1 MLPSNPICPVCNYAT
16 SAVYCDLPTPEQLAN
31 GVKPLD
37 SLPAAWW
44 NCMWSMVNCSVNQAR
59 GAVGSF
65 ITELNNVLA
74 GAGICPNCVC
84 TDQLY
89 QAIDRIRQ
97 TIGNA
102 TVAGAVKSSATPGM
116 VSIDNNG
123 FMTANCVG
131 NATQLATSARTLVG
145 AVNELKTTYDTCFG
159 SVSTAL
165 GGKAPTSHA
174 SSATTYGVGTASA
187 YGHLRIS
194 GTYTSDLKD
203 AGMAAS
209 QTALYNVY
217 NYATQIS
224 AAAIGLGNIA
234 GCPLGTASAGTAATA
249 ARSDHIHPLPKCV
262 CYADCAICARCV
274 CHVACT
280 DAGLYH
286 VALSLIGYSA
296 NSYVYVSCA
305 CPLTYCN
312 TTGTLT
318 AAQFCGNVC
327 GTATCAINTV
337 NISSTGFGTSAF
349 TYFQALESFAGS
361 SVGWAHYLISNHGNG
376 STYFNYIIREP
387 FYEPPQY
394 SRKVDGCQSPW
405 YSFITAENI
414 ATQSVACATNATN
427 ATCATNA
434 INATWAT
441 CAHGVI
447 DYCNPTNPIRI
458 AYAGPS
464 LTASQVTLFAAYSS
478 NLESGKTII
487 KDVSVD
493 SVKQVL
499 GLGSAAYCNATDF
512 RPSSWTPSCV
522 ACAGVTYSFG
532 NVTAARNPLMRT
544 WSVYALRS
552 GSISLAPECDIVKA
566 ICWATDNLSQG
577 SYMAVSGYIGANTI
591 ICEIQ
596 KVTDRISVWIRNDN
610 DMAGWCNLYVTCT
623 RSWYLPISFGG
634 SY

>member
-1 MLPSNPICPVCNYAT
+1 MLSSNPICPVCNYAT
-16 SAVYCDLPTPEQLAN
+16 SAVYCDLPTPEQLAS

-44 NCMWSMVNCSVNQAR
+44 NKMWNMINCSVNQAR

-102 TVAGAVKSSATPGM
+102 TVAGAVKSSTTPGM

-159 SVSTAL
+159 NVSTTL

-174 SSATTYGVGTASA
+174 SSATTYGVGTSA
-187 YGHLRIS
+187 NYGHLRIS
-194 GTYTSDLKD
+194 GTYTSDLSD
-203 AGMAAS
+203 TGMAAS

-234 GCPLGTASAGTAATA
+234 GCPLGTASAGTAGTA
-249 ARSDHIHPLPKCV
+249 ARSDHVHPLQ
-262 CYADCAICARCV
+262 
-274 CHVACT
+274 T
-280 DAGLYH
+280 
-286 VALSLIGYSA
+286 
-296 NSYVYVSCA
+296 
-305 CPLTYCN
+305 
-312 TTGTLT
+312 
-318 AAQFCGNVC
+318 
-327 GTATCAINTV
+327 
-337 NISSTGFGTSAF
+337 NIPITGFGCYAF
-349 TYFQALESFAGS
+349 TYFQTCCPFAGS
-361 SVGWAHYLISNHGNG
+361 PDDGDPGGWAHYLISNHGCG

-387 FYEPPQY
+387 FFGPPQY
-394 SRKVDGCQSPW
+394 TRMVVGSQSPW
-405 YSFITAENI
+405 YDFVTSENI
-414 ATQSVACATNATN
+414 ASQSVAN
-427 ATCATNA
+427 ATCATC
-434 INATWAT
+434 AT
-441 CAHGVI
+441 CATRAGVTCSI
-447 DYCNPTNPIRI
+447 MDYCCNTQLLQV
-458 AYAGPS
+458 AHAGPS
-464 LTASQVTLFAAYSS
+464 LTCDQISELAAFSFG
-478 NLESGKTII
+478 SGKIII
-487 KDVSVD
+487 KDVNRSTT
-493 SVKQVL
+493 QAWL
-499 GLGSAAYCNATDF
+499 GLGSAAYCDASAF

-522 ACAGVTYSFG
+522 ACADRALCAGQTASFG
-532 NVTAARNPLMRT
+532 NVTATINPVMRT

-552 GSISLAPECDIVKA
+552 ATVSFVLECDIVKA
-566 ICWATDNLSQG
+566 ICVATNNFSQG
-577 SYMAVSGYIGANTI
+577 SYMAVSGYIGANTVI
-591 ICEIQ
+591 YEIQ
-596 KVTDRISVWIRNDN
+596 KVTGGIGIHCRNADSSSVCSTLYATCDIR
-610 DMAGWCNLYVTCT
+610 WPT
-623 RSWYLPISFGG
+623 PISFGG

>member
-1 MLPSNPICPVCNYAT
+1 MLSSNPICPVCNYAT
-16 SAVYCDLPTPEQLAN
+16 SAVYCDLPAPEQLVN

-44 NCMWSMVNCSVNQAR
+44 NKMWNMINCSVNQAR

-102 TVAGAVKSSATPGM
+102 TVAGAVKSSSTPGM
-116 VSIDNNG
+116 VSIDENG

-174 SSATTYGVGTASA
+174 SSATTYGVGTSA
-187 YGHLRIS
+187 NYGHLRIS

-209 QTALYNVY
+209 QSALYSVY

-224 AAAIGLGNIA
+224 VAAIGLGNVA
-234 GCPLGTASAGTAATA
+234 GCPLGTASAGTAGTA
-249 ARSDHIHPLPKCV
+249 ARSDHVHPLQ
-262 CYADCAICARCV
+262 
-274 CHVACT
+274 AC
-280 DAGLYH
+280 
-286 VALSLIGYSA
+286 I
-296 NSYVYVSCA
+296 
-305 CPLTYCN
+305 PP
-312 TTGTLT
+312 
-318 AAQFCGNVC
+318 
-327 GTATCAINTV
+327 
-337 NISSTGFGTSAF
+337 TGFGVTAF
-349 TYFQALESFAGS
+349 TYLQTEDSFAGS
-361 SVGWAHYLISNHGNG
+361 PEEWAHYLISNHGDG

-387 FYEPPQY
+387 FFGPPQY
-394 SRKVDGCQSPW
+394 SRMIQGCQSPW
-405 YSFITAENI
+405 RDFITSENI
-414 ATQSVACATNATN
+414 TSQSVACATCAANATNATN
-427 ATCATNA
+427 ATCATCA
-434 INATWAT
+434 VNATCAVSAEWAT
-441 CAHGVI
+441 CTHGVI
-447 DYCNPTNPIRI
+447 DYCNSTAPIRI

-464 LTASQVTLFAAYSS
+464 LTKGQVSYLAAFSTNFASGQ
-478 NLESGKTII
+478 TII
-487 KDVSVD
+487 KDAALDAVQSW
-493 SVKQVL
+493 L
-499 GLGSAAYCNATDF
+499 GLGSAAYRDASDF
-512 RPSSWTPSCV
+512 RPSTWIPGLVCQACGLLELPGIGCDSCTLWAMHNIWNYCQDCRNYLISYPSSDPSGNSLQQTRV
-522 ACAGVTYSFG
+522 DYATCAGRIASFG
-532 NVTAARNPLMRT
+532 NVTATTNPAMRT
-544 WSVYALRS
+544 WSVYALCTPTV
-552 GSISLAPECDIVKA
+552 SLVPECDIVKA
-566 ICWATDNLSQG
+566 IYQATDNLSQG
-577 SYMAVSGYIGANTI
+577 RHMTVSGYMGACTI

-596 KVTDRISVWIRNDN
+596 KVTTDRIDVCLRRDDSTV
-610 DMAGWCNLYVTCT
+610 GWCWLYATCT
-623 RSWYLPISFGG
+623 RSWRLPLSFGG

>member
-1 MLPSNPICPVCNYAT
+1 MLSSNPICPVCNYAT

-44 NCMWSMVNCSVNQAR
+44 NKMWNMINCSVNQAR

-102 TVAGAVKSSATPGM
+102 TVAGAVKSSSTPGM

-159 SVSTAL
+159 NVSTTL

-174 SSATTYGVGTASA
+174 SSATTYGVGTSANYGHVKLSDSTASTSSTSGGTA
-187 YGHLRIS
+187 ATPAAVKAVQDSLNSNVNTLTTSISGKAPTSHASSATTYGVGTSANYGHLRIS

-209 QTALYNVY
+209 QSALYNVY

-234 GCPLGTASAGTAATA
+234 GCPLGTASAGTATTA
-249 ARSDHIHPLPKCV
+249 ARSDHVHPLP
-262 CYADCAICARCV
+262 AITSLSGTLGIAHGGTGQTTANAAANAFLNSLTTGGDIPEDNDYYISQYVNGGTTTTSYHRRPV
-274 CHVACT
+274 SKLWEYIKGKAPSALRVACAT
-280 DAGLYH
+280 CAHSVIDHCDPATPIQIAYAG
-286 VALSLIGYSA
+286 AG
-296 NSYVYVSCA
+296 
-305 CPLTYCN
+305 
-312 TTGTLT
+312 LT
-318 AAQFCGNVC
+318 AAQ
-327 GTATCAINTV
+327 
-337 NISSTGFGTSAF
+337 
-349 TYFQALESFAGS
+349 
-361 SVGWAHYLISNHGNG
+361 
-376 STYFNYIIREP
+376 
-387 FYEPPQY
+387 
-394 SRKVDGCQSPW
+394 
-405 YSFITAENI
+405 
-414 ATQSVACATNATN
+414 
-427 ATCATNA
+427 
-434 INATWAT
+434 
-441 CAHGVI
+441 
-447 DYCNPTNPIRI
+447 
-458 AYAGPS
+458 
-464 LTASQVTLFAAYSS
+464 VTHFAAFST

-487 KDVSVD
+487 KDASRD
-493 SVKQVL
+493 TIKQVL
-499 GLGSAAYCNATDF
+499 GLGSAAYCDATALH
-512 RPSSWTPSCV
+512 V
-522 ACAGVTYSFG
+522 ACAVNATCAVKATCADYAGVTCTFG
-532 NVTAARNPLMRT
+532 NVTATINPTMRT
-544 WSVYALRS
+544 WSVYALPS
-552 GSISLAPECDIVKA
+552 GIVTSAPECNIVKA
-566 ICWATDNLSQG
+566 ICWATGNLSQG
-577 SYMAVSGYIGANTI
+577 TYMTVSGYMDARTV

-596 KVTDRISVWIRNDN
+596 KGTDGINIWLRSRDGTS
-610 DMAGWCNLYVTCT
+610 GWTYLYATCT
-623 RSWYLPISFGG
+623 RSRCLPLSFGG